1 MHPPAS
7 GKQIFLSSGILLCRP
22 QASRHA
28 SSLSSGSGSKAGE
41 RFELGPKLLVDL
53 RSTLLGFVGGSINPG
68 GGGEQ
73 LAKAQE
79 GAVSALRAGTPVL
92 FNDPAQ
98 LVGLLDVMLQ
108 KQSERRYVTDTLTN
122 RRQVFL
128 LIFPNAAL
136 SFMLLLFSCV
146 QGQPKRGA
154 VYGDAA
160 ILSLKTSC
168 DMARADAGWP

>member
-122 RRQVFL
+122 RRQVFPSCFSKRSPLIHAAAVFLCAGPAGARSSLWRCCYPISQNL
-128 LIFPNAAL
+128 L
-136 SFMLLLFSCV
+136 
-146 QGQPKRGA
+146 
-154 VYGDAA
+154 
-160 ILSLKTSC
+160 
-168 DMARADAGWP
+168 